1 MVKHSDASPE
11 ASLLARRQSRRLNH
25 FRRALGIGPQ
35 DAAALANVSRF
46 AWAHMEQGDRRVD
59 MVALSRFLAAYE
71 RVPNLPGEYVL
82 SGSTAGL
89 PPDLARDL
97 LELDRLEPPDFEE
110 HSAPASLGIGDR
122 SKPGI
127 ARKPRRKGKAS
138 NGTLQGHLD

>member
-11 ASLLARRQSRRLNH
+11 ATLLARRQSRRLNH

-35 DAAALANVSRF
+35 EAAAMANVSRF
-46 AWAHMEQGDRRVD
+46 AWANMEQGERRVD

-89 PPDLARDL
+89 PPGLARDL
-97 LELDRLEPPDFEE
+97 LELDRQEPPDFEV
-110 HSAPASLGIGDR
+110 HSAPAFPDSHGQTK
-122 SKPGI
+122 SAI
-127 ARKPRRKGKAS
+127 ARKPRRRGKAS
-138 NGTLQGHLD
+138 NGTSPGGPH